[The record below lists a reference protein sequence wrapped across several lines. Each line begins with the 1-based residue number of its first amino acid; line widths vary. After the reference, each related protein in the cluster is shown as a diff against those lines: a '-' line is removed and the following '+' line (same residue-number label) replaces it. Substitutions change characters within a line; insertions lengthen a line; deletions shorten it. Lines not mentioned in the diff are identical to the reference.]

1 MASIYDVLRPVQS
14 SMFSRAGYNDHTWDL
29 LFEFKST
36 GEIRCYKNVSPEV
49 ADEAFNAKSLGTWWN
64 QNIRGNTSWEYE
76 ILGAVPFQEQP
87 EKAEPVVEGG
97 LTEEELNFIAPP
109 PVPKAAPILE
119 EVQRKMEAAI
129 GAMMATA
136 DVPLDSIPAEADGG
150 VTRDSGPDG
159 TQRDS
164 SLVTDS
170 KTEMLGT
177 FPVPQNPIEA
187 IAFLQMRRGEIE
199 ALIAQNKD
207 QAIELGAISV
217 IDPSTHLAAADNL
230 KALVEKRDQTTGIL
244 EPFRATLYEAYT
256 IAQNLKKAALDP
268 LEQAITVVKRS
279 MLSWEQKMEQE
290 RQRKAREAQEEADR
304 IARALQQKQSEQM
317 TLAEMTSALES
328 GDTAKAEQLVAKP
341 IEVPLPYVPPAAV
354 EPAYLPPSGQSTVKN
369 WKIDEDSIDLVV
381 FLNAVKAGEYP
392 VEQAAKLIKA
402 DVPALNKLAKALES
416 AFNVPG
422 MRAFNDPVKKV
433 RRGK

>member
-1 MASIYDVLRPVQS
+1 MMASIYDVLRPVQS
-14 SMFSRAGYNDHTWDL
+14 SMFSRAGYVDETWDL

-76 ILGAVPFQEQP
+76 ILGADPSQEQP

-97 LTEEELNFIAPP
+97 LTEEELNYIAPP
-109 PVPKAAPILE
+109 PVPEVAPILE
-119 EVQRKMEAAI
+119 EIQRKVEAA
-129 GAMMATA
+129 T
-136 DVPLDSIPAEADGG
+136 G
-150 VTRDSGPDG
+150 VAKEFNPRGV
-159 TQRDS
+159 QQNS

-170 KTEMLGT
+170 KTEVLGT

-244 EPFRATLYEAYT
+244 EPFRATLYEAYN

-369 WKIDEDSIDLVV
+369 WKIDEDSIDLIA

-392 VEQAAKLIKA
+392 VQQAAQLIKA

-422 MRAFNDPVKKV
+422 MRAYNDPVKKV
-433 RRGK
+433 RRK